1 VTTTLVPT
9 PTRADILD
17 AFRAFI
23 TQRPGMEPGNYGD
36 FRSYRRELAEVGR
49 DMADALDLLAAVER
63 SYITAEAMLESLRDH
78 RRLSWDAER
87 GELDYCTGQYFAVE
101 YRPAAA
107 RALSSMLW
115 TYYRDECHA
124 DTADKIRAAARRN
137 FRSRRIRQYFA

>member
-1 VTTTLVPT
+1 MTTTLA

-17 AFRAFI
+17 AFRRFV
-23 TQRPGMEPGNYGD
+23 TQRPRMEPGNYGD

-49 DMADALDLLAAVER
+49 DMADALALLAAVER
-63 SYITAEAMLESLRDH
+63 SYITAEAMLEELRSA

-87 GELDYCTGQYFAVE
+87 QELDYCTGQYFATE

-115 TYYRDECHA
+115 AYYRDECHA
-124 DTADKIRAAARRN
+124 DTADKIRAAARRA

>member
-1 VTTTLVPT
+1 MTTTLVPT
-9 PTRADILD
+9 PTRADILA
-17 AFRAFI
+17 AFRTFI

-49 DMADALDLLAAVER
+49 DMTDALALLAAVER
-63 SYITAEAMLESLRDH
+63 SDITAEAMLESLRDH

-87 GELDYCTGQYFAVE
+87 GELDYTTGQYFAVE

-115 TYYRDECHA
+115 TYYREEYHA
-124 DTADKIRAAARRN
+124 ETADEIRACAGRA
-137 FRSRRIRQYFA
+137 FRSRRIRAYFA